1 MSHVASPFAGRV
13 YGVVR
18 VTREWE
24 MARSS
29 FYYRREIATQPGRV
43 LRRRGPKT
51 AWSDAALLGK
61 IRAVLAASP
70 FYGEGHRKVWARLR
84 FEQVRTSKARVL
96 RLMREAQLLA
106 PSRTLPKPEN
116 PHTGTILTARPNQV
130 WASDHTLTA
139 TVEEGQVTVFVA
151 VDHCTTEC
159 VGIHAAKRATRFEAL
174 EPVRQAVREYCGG
187 FRAGAAAG
195 IRNRHDHGSQYMSDD
210 YQAEIAFLGMES
222 SPSFVRQPE
231 CNGCVERFIRTLKE
245 QLLWV
250 RVFRNIEELRHAL
263 AEFRERYNQRWIVQ
277 RLGYLTPAQ
286 ARQQLLALGAA
297 A

>member
-1 MSHVASPFAGRV
+1 MSCATSLSTGQV
-13 YGVVR
+13 YGVAR
-18 VTREWE
+18 VAREWE
-24 MARSS
+24 LARSS
-29 FYYRREIATQPGRV
+29 FYHQRGLAGQFFRV
-43 LRRRGPKT
+43 LQRRGPKT
-51 AWSDAALLGK
+51 VWTDAALTER
-61 IRAVLAASP
+61 IREVLAASP

-84 FEQVRTSKARVL
+84 HAGVRTSKARVL

-106 PSRTLPKPEN
+106 PSRTVRRAEN
-116 PHTGTILTARPNQV
+116 PHTGTIITERPNEV
-130 WASDHTLTA
+130 WAADHTATV

-174 EPVRQAVREYCGG
+174 EPVRQGARDYCGG

-195 IRNRHDHGSQYMSDD
+195 IRLRHDHGSQYMSDD

-222 SPSFVRQPE
+222 SPAFVRQPE
-231 CNGCVERFIRTLKE
+231 GNGCVERFIRTLKE

-250 RVFRNIEELRHAL
+250 RTFRTAEELRQAL

-277 RLGYLTPAQ
+277 RHGYLTPQQ
-286 ARQQLLALGAA
+286 ARQQLLAQGAA

>member
-1 MSHVASPFAGRV
+1 MSRAASPFAGRL

-29 FYYRREIATQPGRV
+29 FYGRRRLAGQPLRV
-43 LRRRGPKT
+43 LQRRGPKT
-51 AWSDAALLGK
+51 AWSDAALLEK

-70 FYGEGHRKVWARLR
+70 FYGEGHRKVWARPR
-84 FEQVRTSKARVL
+84 FEEVRTSKARVL
-96 RLMREAQLLA
+96 RLMREARLLA

-116 PHTGTILTARPNQV
+116 PYTGTIVTERPNEV
-130 WASDHTLTA
+130 WASDHTATA
-139 TVEEGQVTVFVA
+139 TVEDGQVTVFAA
-151 VDHCTTEC
+151 VDRCTAEC

-174 EPVRQAVREYCGG
+174 EPLRQGVRDYCGG

-195 IRNRHDHGSQYMSDD
+195 IRSRHDHGSQYMSDD
-210 YQAEIAFLGMES
+210 YQAEIAFLGIES

-250 RVFRNIEELRHAL
+250 RTFRTVEELRQAL
-263 AEFRERYNQRWIVQ
+263 AEFRERYNQHWIVQ

>member
-1 MSHVASPFAGRV
+1 MSQATSPSTQRR
-13 YGVVR
+13 YGVLR
-18 VTREWE
+18 VTQAWQ

-29 FYYRREIATQPGRV
+29 FYGQLRRAAQPTPT

-51 AWSDAALLGK
+51 EWSDAALLDQ

-84 FEQVRTSKARVL
+84 FAQVRTSKARVL

-106 PSRTLPKPEN
+106 PSRTLPRATN
-116 PHTGTILTARPNQV
+116 PHTGTILATRPNEV
-130 WASDHTLTA
+130 WATDHTRAA
-139 TVEEGQVTVFVA
+139 TVEQGQVAVFVA
-151 VDHCTTEC
+151 VDHCTAEC
-159 VGIHAAKRATRFEAL
+159 LGIHAAKKATRFEAL
-174 EPVRQAVREYCGG
+174 EPLRQAVRDYCGG

-195 IRNRHDHGSQYMSDD
+195 IRNRHDHGSQYLSDD
-210 YQAEIAFLGMES
+210 YQAEIAFLGMQS

-231 CNGCVERFIRTLKE
+231 CNGCVERFMRTLKE

-250 RVFRNIEELRHAL
+250 RTFQHIEELRQAL

-277 RLGYLTPAQ
+277 RLGYQTPAQ
-286 ARQQLLALGAA
+286 ARHHLLALGAA